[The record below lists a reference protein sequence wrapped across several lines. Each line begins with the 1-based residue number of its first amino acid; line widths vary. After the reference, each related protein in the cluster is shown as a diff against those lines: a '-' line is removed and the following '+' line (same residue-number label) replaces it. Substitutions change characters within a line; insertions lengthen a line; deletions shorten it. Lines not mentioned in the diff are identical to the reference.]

1 MTWKL
6 SILEQFEKQ
15 FVFFIITYNILF
27 MHFLDKFYKR
37 MHISKSMDL
46 QHAIGHFK
54 YSSGKIDVIAYYDD
68 IDSVK
73 ITRGLMENP
82 SMDNVTKFID
92 FGLMKELRW
101 PQYREKLI
109 HANLLLVKKIVSESV
124 STDTHIIQAINA
136 ISELDKIC
144 NTLVKRVREWY
155 GYYYPELS
163 RNIPDNEQFIK
174 SIIAKTKE
182 EHMLENNEIV
192 SMGPMVGST
201 ITENDLSVILT
212 FVRQVDDMYLERE
225 KLINYID
232 NTMMAYCPNMYTI
245 TGGLIGAKLLE
256 KTKSL
261 RHLAM
266 MPSSTI
272 QLLGAETALFRHL
285 RNKNIRPP
293 KHGLIISHSFV
304 MNAKR
309 GEKGKAARMLAAKIS
324 IAARVDYF
332 KGDFIGDQLKE
343 ALDKKME

>member
-1 MTWKL
+1 
-6 SILEQFEKQ
+6 
-15 FVFFIITYNILF
+15 
-27 MHFLDKFYKR
+27 
-37 MHISKSMDL
+37 MDL

-54 YSSGKIDVIAYYDD
+54 YSAGKIDVVAYYND
-68 IDSVK
+68 IESVN
-73 ITRGLMENP
+73 ITRKLVEKSLSSDSP
-82 SMDNVTKFID
+82 KDEATKFID
-92 FGLMKELRW
+92 FGLLKELRW

-109 HANLLLVKKIVSESV
+109 HANLLLVKKVVSESV
-124 STDTHIIQAINA
+124 STDTHIIQSINA
-136 ISELDKIC
+136 ISELDKVC

-163 RNIPDNEQFIK
+163 RATPDNEQFIK
-174 SIIAKTKE
+174 KILQKTKE
-182 EHMLENNEIV
+182 EHMLENNETV
-192 SMGPMVGST
+192 SMGPMVGAS
-201 ITENDLSVILT
+201 ITENDLNVILA

-225 KLINYID
+225 RLITFID
-232 NTMMAYCPNMYTI
+232 NTLMVYCPNMYTI

-256 KTKSL
+256 KAKSL

-285 RNKNIRPP
+285 RNKSIRPP

-309 GEKGKAARMLAAKIS
+309 NNKGSAARMLSAKIS

-332 KGDFIGDQLKE
+332 KGEFIGDQLKE
-343 ALDKKME
+343 DLDKKAKQ